1 MDTLRSMGHDTAK
14 LWEAIGQLVTKTL
27 VSVQPHLEHTYY
39 TCRQRSDDAGF
50 GCFEARPLATPAPL
64 RGALPHAPLLL
75 APPFHPSYPFSY
87 SRPLSRHSRPWLG
100 VTFDHHSLAPNPHT
114 RTLASTTT
122 LGPSPAGAR
131 LRRHV

>member
-50 GCFEARPLATPAPL
+50 GCFEARPLATPPPL
-64 RGALPHAPLLL
+64 RGALPHAPLSYLHPLFTPPTPL
-75 APPFHPSYPFSY
+75 A
-87 SRPLSRHSRPWLG
+87 
-100 VTFDHHSLAPNPHT
+100 T
-114 RTLASTTT
+114 RA
-122 LGPSPAGAR
+122 PSPATPALGLA
-131 LRRHV
+131 

>member
-75 APPFHPSYPFSY
+75 PSPFHPSYPFQ
-87 SRPLSRHSRPWLG
+87 L
-100 VTFDHHSLAPNPHT
+100 LAPPLPPLPPLAWRVVRPPFPRPQPAHPNP
-114 RTLASTTT
+114 RLNYDPRAQAPQV
-122 LGPSPAGAR
+122 LG
-131 LRRHV
+131 

>member
-50 GCFEARPLATPAPL
+50 GCFEARPLASPPPLSGSSFHTP
-64 RGALPHAPLLL
+64 HLLL
-75 APPFHPSYPFSY
+75 PPPFHPSYPFSY

-100 VTFDHHSLAPNPHT
+100 VMFDHQSPRPQPAHPNP
-114 RTLASTTT
+114 RLNYDPRAQAPKV
-122 LGPSPAGAR
+122 LG
-131 LRRHV
+131 

>member
-50 GCFEARPLATPAPL
+50 RNSLGSQAAGGQRSVAAGQRP
-64 RGALPHAPLLL
+64 
-75 APPFHPSYPFSY
+75 
-87 SRPLSRHSRPWLG
+87 
-100 VTFDHHSLAPNPHT
+100 
-114 RTLASTTT
+114 
-122 LGPSPAGAR
+122 
-131 LRRHV
+131 

>member
-50 GCFEARPLATPAPL
+50 GCFEARPLASPLPL
-64 RGALPHAPLLL
+64 RGATSNDPLATFTPFSPLVPLL
-75 APPFHPSYPFSY
+75 A
-87 SRPLSRHSRPWLG
+87 
-100 VTFDHHSLAPNPHT
+100 T
-114 RTLASTTT
+114 RTPSHATPA
-122 LGPSPAGAR
+122 LGFA
-131 LRRHV
+131 

>member
-75 APPFHPSYPFSY
+75 PSPFHPSYPF
-87 SRPLSRHSRPWLG
+87 
-100 VTFDHHSLAPNPHT
+100 
-114 RTLASTTT
+114 
-122 LGPSPAGAR
+122 
-131 LRRHV
+131 